1 MTYSPTLWKRGDIIT
16 AEKLNKVETG
26 LQAAASVDIQS
37 AQATTLAAGAP
48 ATAVIEGGVLKLG
61 IPRGQTGAQGA
72 AGAQGAKG
80 DTGAQG
86 AKGETGA
93 TPTIT
98 ATATVD
104 ATVGTPKVTV
114 SKGGTTTAPTFTF
127 AFTGLKG
134 ATGAQGV
141 AGATG
146 AKGETGAA
154 GAKGDTGAQG
164 AKGETGA
171 TPTITATAT
180 VDATVGTPKVTVSK
194 GGTTTAPTFTFAFT
208 GLKGATGAQGVA
220 GATGAK
226 GETGAA
232 GAKGD
237 QGERG
242 AAGAA
247 GKNGSCF
254 RVSATALAD
263 SQTGIAAT
271 ALTPTNA
278 QLPYAVGDIVLDA
291 TTKKLY
297 AVTAASGGTCSI
309 GTALAT
315 LP

>member
-1 MTYSPTLWKRGDIIT
+1 MAYSPTLWKRGDIIT

-48 ATAVIEGGVLKLG
+48 ATAVIEGG
-61 IPRGQTGAQGA
+61 GQTGAQGA

-127 AFTGLKG
+127 AFTG
-134 ATGAQGV
+134 
-141 AGATG
+141 
-146 AKGETGAA
+146 
-154 GAKGDTGAQG
+154 
-164 AKGETGA
+164 
-171 TPTITATAT
+171 I
-180 VDATVGTPKVTVSK
+180 
-194 GGTTTAPTFTFAFT
+194 
-208 GLKGATGAQGVA
+208 KGATGAQGVA

>member
-1 MTYSPTLWKRGDIIT
+1 MAYSPTSWKRGDIIT

-26 LQAAASVDIQS
+26 LQAVASVDIQS

-72 AGAQGAKG
+72 AGAQGAKGDKG

-146 AKGETGAA
+146 AKGE
-154 GAKGDTGAQG
+154 
-164 AKGETGA
+164 
-171 TPTITATAT
+171 
-180 VDATVGTPKVTVSK
+180 
-194 GGTTTAPTFTFAFT
+194 
-208 GLKGATGAQGVA
+208 
-220 GATGAK
+220 
-226 GETGAA
+226 
-232 GAKGD
+232 
-237 QGERG
+237 RG

-247 GKNGSCF
+247 GENGSCF

-297 AVTAASGGTCSI
+297 AITAASGGTCSI

>member
-1 MTYSPTLWKRGDIIT
+1 MAYSPTSWKRGDIIT
-16 AEKLNKVETG
+16 AEKLNKLETG
-26 LQAAASVDIQS
+26 LQAVASVDIQS

-72 AGAQGAKG
+72 AGAQGAKGDKG

-146 AKGETGAA
+146 AKGE
-154 GAKGDTGAQG
+154 
-164 AKGETGA
+164 
-171 TPTITATAT
+171 
-180 VDATVGTPKVTVSK
+180 
-194 GGTTTAPTFTFAFT
+194 
-208 GLKGATGAQGVA
+208 
-220 GATGAK
+220 
-226 GETGAA
+226 
-232 GAKGD
+232 
-237 QGERG
+237 RG

-297 AVTAASGGTCSI
+297 AITAASGGTCSI

>member
-1 MTYSPTLWKRGDIIT
+1 MAYSPTLWKRGDIIT

-72 AGAQGAKG
+72 A
-80 DTGAQG
+80 
-86 AKGETGA
+86 
-93 TPTIT
+93 
-98 ATATVD
+98 
-104 ATVGTPKVTV
+104 
-114 SKGGTTTAPTFTF
+114 
-127 AFTGLKG
+127 
-134 ATGAQGV
+134 
-141 AGATG
+141 
-146 AKGETGAA
+146 
-154 GAKGDTGAQG
+154 
-164 AKGETGA
+164 
-171 TPTITATAT
+171 
-180 VDATVGTPKVTVSK
+180 
-194 GGTTTAPTFTFAFT
+194 
-208 GLKGATGAQGVA
+208 GAQGVA

>member
-1 MTYSPTLWKRGDIIT
+1 MAYSPTLWKRGDIIT

-80 DTGAQG
+80 D
-86 AKGETGA
+86 
-93 TPTIT
+93 
-98 ATATVD
+98 
-104 ATVGTPKVTV
+104 
-114 SKGGTTTAPTFTF
+114 
-127 AFTGLKG
+127 
-134 ATGAQGV
+134 
-141 AGATG
+141 
-146 AKGETGAA
+146 
-154 GAKGDTGAQG
+154 
-164 AKGETGA
+164 
-171 TPTITATAT
+171 
-180 VDATVGTPKVTVSK
+180 
-194 GGTTTAPTFTFAFT
+194 
-208 GLKGATGAQGVA
+208 
-220 GATGAK
+220 
-226 GETGAA
+226 
-232 GAKGD
+232 
-237 QGERG
+237 QGEQG

>member
-1 MTYSPTLWKRGDIIT
+1 MAYSPTSWKRGDIIT
-16 AEKLNKVETG
+16 ADKLNKVETG
-26 LQAAASVDIQS
+26 LQAVASVDIQS
-37 AQATTLAAGAP
+37 AQATTLAAGAS

-80 DTGAQG
+80 DKGDTGAQG

-104 ATVGTPKVTV
+104 ATIGTPKVTV

-134 ATGAQGV
+134 ATGAQG
-141 AGATG
+141 
-146 AKGETGAA
+146 AA
-154 GAKGDTGAQG
+154 GAA
-164 AKGETGA
+164 
-171 TPTITATAT
+171 
-180 VDATVGTPKVTVSK
+180 
-194 GGTTTAPTFTFAFT
+194 
-208 GLKGATGAQGVA
+208 
-220 GATGAK
+220 GAK

-242 AAGAA
+242 ATGAA

>member
-1 MTYSPTLWKRGDIIT
+1 MAYSPTLWKRGDIIT
-16 AEKLNKVETG
+16 AERLNKVETG

-154 GAKGDTGAQG
+154 GAKGD
-164 AKGETGA
+164 
-171 TPTITATAT
+171 
-180 VDATVGTPKVTVSK
+180 
-194 GGTTTAPTFTFAFT
+194 
-208 GLKGATGAQGVA
+208 
-220 GATGAK
+220 
-226 GETGAA
+226 
-232 GAKGD
+232 

-263 SQTGIAAT
+263 SQTALPQRRSRLPTRNFPTPSAT
-271 ALTPTNA
+271 SCWTLRRKSFTRSRRRVVERALSAPRLQRFPKQT
-278 QLPYAVGDIVLDA
+278 IWR
-291 TTKKLY
+291 
-297 AVTAASGGTCSI
+297 SGLCDEQR
-309 GTALAT
+309 
-315 LP
+315 P

>member
-1 MTYSPTLWKRGDIIT
+1 MAYSPTSWKRGDIIT

-26 LQAAASVDIQS
+26 LQAVASVDIQS

-72 AGAQGAKG
+72 AGAQGAKGDKG

-146 AKGETGAA
+146 AKGE
-154 GAKGDTGAQG
+154 
-164 AKGETGA
+164 
-171 TPTITATAT
+171 
-180 VDATVGTPKVTVSK
+180 
-194 GGTTTAPTFTFAFT
+194 
-208 GLKGATGAQGVA
+208 
-220 GATGAK
+220 
-226 GETGAA
+226 
-232 GAKGD
+232 
-237 QGERG
+237 RG

-297 AVTAASGGTCSI
+297 AVTAASGETCSI

>member
-1 MTYSPTLWKRGDIIT
+1 MAYSPTSWKRGDIIT

-26 LQAAASVDIQS
+26 LQAVASVDIQS

-72 AGAQGAKG
+72 AGAQGAKGDKG

-146 AKGETGAA
+146 AKGE
-154 GAKGDTGAQG
+154 
-164 AKGETGA
+164 
-171 TPTITATAT
+171 
-180 VDATVGTPKVTVSK
+180 
-194 GGTTTAPTFTFAFT
+194 
-208 GLKGATGAQGVA
+208 
-220 GATGAK
+220 
-226 GETGAA
+226 
-232 GAKGD
+232 
-237 QGERG
+237 RG

-297 AVTAASGGTCSI
+297 AITAASGGTCSI

-315 LP
+315 FP

>member
-1 MTYSPTLWKRGDIIT
+1 MAYSPTSWKRGDIIT

-26 LQAAASVDIQS
+26 LQAVASVDIQS

-80 DTGAQG
+80 DKGETGAQG

-146 AKGETGAA
+146 AK
-154 GAKGDTGAQG
+154 
-164 AKGETGA
+164 
-171 TPTITATAT
+171 
-180 VDATVGTPKVTVSK
+180 
-194 GGTTTAPTFTFAFT
+194 
-208 GLKGATGAQGVA
+208 
-220 GATGAK
+220 
-226 GETGAA
+226 
-232 GAKGD
+232 
-237 QGERG
+237 GERG

>member
-1 MTYSPTLWKRGDIIT
+1 MAYSPTSWKRGDIIT

-26 LQAAASVDIQS
+26 LQAVASVDIQS

-80 DTGAQG
+80 D
-86 AKGETGA
+86 
-93 TPTIT
+93 
-98 ATATVD
+98 
-104 ATVGTPKVTV
+104 
-114 SKGGTTTAPTFTF
+114 
-127 AFTGLKG
+127 
-134 ATGAQGV
+134 
-141 AGATG
+141 
-146 AKGETGAA
+146 
-154 GAKGDTGAQG
+154 KGDTGAQG

-194 GGTTTAPTFTFAFT
+194 GGTTIAPTFTFAFT

-226 GETGAA
+226 
-232 GAKGD
+232 
-237 QGERG
+237 GERG

-271 ALTPTNA
+271 AFTPTNA

-297 AVTAASGGTCSI
+297 AITAASGGTCSI

>member
-1 MTYSPTLWKRGDIIT
+1 MAYSPTLWKRGDIIT

-104 ATVGTPKVTV
+104 ATVDTPKVTV

-141 AGATG
+141 AGA
-146 AKGETGAA
+146 
-154 GAKGDTGAQG
+154 QG
-164 AKGETGA
+164 AKGN
-171 TPTITATAT
+171 
-180 VDATVGTPKVTVSK
+180 
-194 GGTTTAPTFTFAFT
+194 
-208 GLKGATGAQGVA
+208 
-220 GATGAK
+220 
-226 GETGAA
+226 
-232 GAKGD
+232 

>member
-1 MTYSPTLWKRGDIIT
+1 MAYSPTSWKRGDIIT

-26 LQAAASVDIQS
+26 LQAVASVDIQS

-61 IPRGQTGAQGA
+61 IPRGQTGEQGA
-72 AGAQGAKG
+72 AGAQGAKGDKG

-146 AKGETGAA
+146 AKGE
-154 GAKGDTGAQG
+154 
-164 AKGETGA
+164 
-171 TPTITATAT
+171 
-180 VDATVGTPKVTVSK
+180 
-194 GGTTTAPTFTFAFT
+194 
-208 GLKGATGAQGVA
+208 
-220 GATGAK
+220 
-226 GETGAA
+226 
-232 GAKGD
+232 
-237 QGERG
+237 RG

-297 AVTAASGGTCSI
+297 AITAASGGTCSI

>member
-1 MTYSPTLWKRGDIIT
+1 MAYSPTSWKRGDIIT

-26 LQAAASVDIQS
+26 LQAVASVDIQS

-72 AGAQGAKG
+72 AGAQGAKGDKG

-146 AKGETGAA
+146 AKGE
-154 GAKGDTGAQG
+154 
-164 AKGETGA
+164 
-171 TPTITATAT
+171 
-180 VDATVGTPKVTVSK
+180 
-194 GGTTTAPTFTFAFT
+194 
-208 GLKGATGAQGVA
+208 
-220 GATGAK
+220 
-226 GETGAA
+226 
-232 GAKGD
+232 
-237 QGERG
+237 RG

-254 RVSATALAD
+254 RDSATALAD
-263 SQTGIAAT
+263 RQPGIAAT

-297 AVTAASGGTCSI
+297 AVTAASGETCSI

>member
-1 MTYSPTLWKRGDIIT
+1 MAYSPTLWKRGDIIT

-26 LQAAASVDIQS
+26 LQAAASVGIQS
-37 AQATTLAAGAP
+37 AQATTLAAGVP

-80 DTGAQG
+80 DTGA
-86 AKGETGA
+86 
-93 TPTIT
+93 
-98 ATATVD
+98 
-104 ATVGTPKVTV
+104 
-114 SKGGTTTAPTFTF
+114 
-127 AFTGLKG
+127 
-134 ATGAQGV
+134 
-141 AGATG
+141 
-146 AKGETGAA
+146 
-154 GAKGDTGAQG
+154 
-164 AKGETGA
+164 
-171 TPTITATAT
+171 
-180 VDATVGTPKVTVSK
+180 
-194 GGTTTAPTFTFAFT
+194 
-208 GLKGATGAQGVA
+208 
-220 GATGAK
+220 TGAK

-237 QGERG
+237 QG

-263 SQTGIAAT
+263 SQTGITAT

-297 AVTAASGGTCSI
+297 AVTAASGETCSI

>member
-1 MTYSPTLWKRGDIIT
+1 MAYSPTLWKRGDIIT

-26 LQAAASVDIQS
+26 LQAVASVDIQS

-72 AGAQGAKG
+72 AGAQGAKGDKG

-146 AKGETGAA
+146 AKGE
-154 GAKGDTGAQG
+154 
-164 AKGETGA
+164 
-171 TPTITATAT
+171 
-180 VDATVGTPKVTVSK
+180 
-194 GGTTTAPTFTFAFT
+194 
-208 GLKGATGAQGVA
+208 
-220 GATGAK
+220 
-226 GETGAA
+226 
-232 GAKGD
+232 
-237 QGERG
+237 RG

-297 AVTAASGGTCSI
+297 AITAASGGTCSI

>member
-1 MTYSPTLWKRGDIIT
+1 MAYSPTLWKRGDIIT

-26 LQAAASVDIQS
+26 LQAAAGVDIQS

-80 DTGAQG
+80 D
-86 AKGETGA
+86 
-93 TPTIT
+93 
-98 ATATVD
+98 
-104 ATVGTPKVTV
+104 
-114 SKGGTTTAPTFTF
+114 
-127 AFTGLKG
+127 
-134 ATGAQGV
+134 
-141 AGATG
+141 
-146 AKGETGAA
+146 
-154 GAKGDTGAQG
+154 
-164 AKGETGA
+164 
-171 TPTITATAT
+171 
-180 VDATVGTPKVTVSK
+180 
-194 GGTTTAPTFTFAFT
+194 
-208 GLKGATGAQGVA
+208 
-220 GATGAK
+220 
-226 GETGAA
+226 
-232 GAKGD
+232 

-254 RVSATALAD
+254 RVSVTALAD

>member
-1 MTYSPTLWKRGDIIT
+1 MAYSPTLWKRGDIIT

-80 DTGAQG
+80 D
-86 AKGETGA
+86 
-93 TPTIT
+93 
-98 ATATVD
+98 
-104 ATVGTPKVTV
+104 
-114 SKGGTTTAPTFTF
+114 
-127 AFTGLKG
+127 
-134 ATGAQGV
+134 
-141 AGATG
+141 
-146 AKGETGAA
+146 
-154 GAKGDTGAQG
+154 
-164 AKGETGA
+164 
-171 TPTITATAT
+171 
-180 VDATVGTPKVTVSK
+180 
-194 GGTTTAPTFTFAFT
+194 
-208 GLKGATGAQGVA
+208 
-220 GATGAK
+220 
-226 GETGAA
+226 
-232 GAKGD
+232 

-263 SQTGIAAT
+263 SRTGIAAT

-309 GTALAT
+309 GTVLAT

>member
-1 MTYSPTLWKRGDIIT
+1 MAYSPTSWKRGDIIT

-26 LQAAASVDIQS
+26 LQAVASVDIQS

-48 ATAVIEGGVLKLG
+48 ATAVIEGGVMKLG

-72 AGAQGAKG
+72 A
-80 DTGAQG
+80 GAQG

-146 AKGETGAA
+146 AKGE
-154 GAKGDTGAQG
+154 
-164 AKGETGA
+164 
-171 TPTITATAT
+171 
-180 VDATVGTPKVTVSK
+180 
-194 GGTTTAPTFTFAFT
+194 
-208 GLKGATGAQGVA
+208 
-220 GATGAK
+220 
-226 GETGAA
+226 
-232 GAKGD
+232 
-237 QGERG
+237 RG

-297 AVTAASGGTCSI
+297 AITAASGGTCSI

>member
-1 MTYSPTLWKRGDIIT
+1 MAYSPTSWKRGDIIT

-26 LQAAASVDIQS
+26 LQAVASVDIQS

-72 AGAQGAKG
+72 AGAQGAKGDKG

-146 AKGETGAA
+146 AKGE
-154 GAKGDTGAQG
+154 
-164 AKGETGA
+164 
-171 TPTITATAT
+171 
-180 VDATVGTPKVTVSK
+180 
-194 GGTTTAPTFTFAFT
+194 
-208 GLKGATGAQGVA
+208 
-220 GATGAK
+220 
-226 GETGAA
+226 
-232 GAKGD
+232 
-237 QGERG
+237 RG

-278 QLPYAVGDIVLDA
+278 QLPYAVGDIVPDA

-297 AVTAASGGTCSI
+297 AITAASGGTCSI

>member
-1 MTYSPTLWKRGDIIT
+1 MAYSPTLWKRGDIIT

-80 DTGAQG
+80 D
-86 AKGETGA
+86 
-93 TPTIT
+93 
-98 ATATVD
+98 
-104 ATVGTPKVTV
+104 
-114 SKGGTTTAPTFTF
+114 
-127 AFTGLKG
+127 
-134 ATGAQGV
+134 
-141 AGATG
+141 
-146 AKGETGAA
+146 
-154 GAKGDTGAQG
+154 
-164 AKGETGA
+164 
-171 TPTITATAT
+171 
-180 VDATVGTPKVTVSK
+180 
-194 GGTTTAPTFTFAFT
+194 
-208 GLKGATGAQGVA
+208 
-220 GATGAK
+220 
-226 GETGAA
+226 
-232 GAKGD
+232 

-291 TTKKLY
+291 MTKKLY

>member
-1 MTYSPTLWKRGDIIT
+1 MAYSPTSWKRGDIIT

-26 LQAAASVDIQS
+26 LQAVASVDIQS

-61 IPRGQTGAQGA
+61 IPRGQTGEQGA
-72 AGAQGAKG
+72 AGAQGAKGDKG

-146 AKGETGAA
+146 AKGE
-154 GAKGDTGAQG
+154 
-164 AKGETGA
+164 
-171 TPTITATAT
+171 
-180 VDATVGTPKVTVSK
+180 
-194 GGTTTAPTFTFAFT
+194 
-208 GLKGATGAQGVA
+208 
-220 GATGAK
+220 
-226 GETGAA
+226 
-232 GAKGD
+232 
-237 QGERG
+237 RG

-297 AVTAASGGTCSI
+297 AITPASGGTCSI

>member
-1 MTYSPTLWKRGDIIT
+1 MAYSPTSWKRGDIIT

-26 LQAAASVDIQS
+26 LQAVASVDIQS

-72 AGAQGAKG
+72 AGAQGAKGDKG

-146 AKGETGAA
+146 AKGE
-154 GAKGDTGAQG
+154 
-164 AKGETGA
+164 
-171 TPTITATAT
+171 
-180 VDATVGTPKVTVSK
+180 
-194 GGTTTAPTFTFAFT
+194 
-208 GLKGATGAQGVA
+208 
-220 GATGAK
+220 
-226 GETGAA
+226 
-232 GAKGD
+232 
-237 QGERG
+237 RG

-271 ALTPTNA
+271 AFTPTNA

-297 AVTAASGGTCSI
+297 AITAASGGTCSI

>member
-1 MTYSPTLWKRGDIIT
+1 MAYSPTSWKRGDIIT

-26 LQAAASVDIQS
+26 LQAVASVDIQS

-72 AGAQGAKG
+72 KGDKG

-146 AKGETGAA
+146 AKGE
-154 GAKGDTGAQG
+154 
-164 AKGETGA
+164 
-171 TPTITATAT
+171 
-180 VDATVGTPKVTVSK
+180 
-194 GGTTTAPTFTFAFT
+194 
-208 GLKGATGAQGVA
+208 
-220 GATGAK
+220 
-226 GETGAA
+226 
-232 GAKGD
+232 
-237 QGERG
+237 RG

-297 AVTAASGGTCSI
+297 AITAASGGTCSI

>member
-1 MTYSPTLWKRGDIIT
+1 MAYSPTSWKRGDIIT

-26 LQAAASVDIQS
+26 LQAVASVDIQS
-37 AQATTLAAGAP
+37 AQATTLAAGDP

-61 IPRGQTGAQGA
+61 IPRGQTGAQGVA
-72 AGAQGAKG
+72 
-80 DTGAQG
+80 GAQG

-146 AKGETGAA
+146 AKGE
-154 GAKGDTGAQG
+154 
-164 AKGETGA
+164 
-171 TPTITATAT
+171 
-180 VDATVGTPKVTVSK
+180 
-194 GGTTTAPTFTFAFT
+194 
-208 GLKGATGAQGVA
+208 
-220 GATGAK
+220 
-226 GETGAA
+226 
-232 GAKGD
+232 
-237 QGERG
+237 RG

-297 AVTAASGGTCSI
+297 AITAASGGTCSI

>member
-1 MTYSPTLWKRGDIIT
+1 MAYSPTLWKRGDIIT

-80 DTGAQG
+80 
-86 AKGETGA
+86 ETGA

-154 GAKGDTGAQG
+154 G
-164 AKGETGA
+164 
-171 TPTITATAT
+171 
-180 VDATVGTPKVTVSK
+180 
-194 GGTTTAPTFTFAFT
+194 
-208 GLKGATGAQGVA
+208 
-220 GATGAK
+220 
-226 GETGAA
+226 
-232 GAKGD
+232 
-237 QGERG
+237 
-242 AAGAA
+242 
-247 GKNGSCF
+247 KNGSCF
-254 RVSATALAD
+254 RVSATALTD
-263 SQTGIAAT
+263 GTGIAAT

>member
-1 MTYSPTLWKRGDIIT
+1 MAYSPTLWKRGDIIT

-72 AGAQGAKG
+72 AGAHGAKG

-146 AKGETGAA
+146 AKG
-154 GAKGDTGAQG
+154 
-164 AKGETGA
+164 
-171 TPTITATAT
+171 
-180 VDATVGTPKVTVSK
+180 
-194 GGTTTAPTFTFAFT
+194 
-208 GLKGATGAQGVA
+208 
-220 GATGAK
+220 
-226 GETGAA
+226 
-232 GAKGD
+232 
-237 QGERG
+237 

-263 SQTGIAAT
+263 SRTGIAAT

>member
-1 MTYSPTLWKRGDIIT
+1 MAYSPTSWKRGDIIT

-26 LQAAASVDIQS
+26 LQAVASVDIQS

-72 AGAQGAKG
+72 AGAQGAKGDKG

-146 AKGETGAA
+146 AK
-154 GAKGDTGAQG
+154 
-164 AKGETGA
+164 
-171 TPTITATAT
+171 
-180 VDATVGTPKVTVSK
+180 
-194 GGTTTAPTFTFAFT
+194 
-208 GLKGATGAQGVA
+208 
-220 GATGAK
+220 
-226 GETGAA
+226 
-232 GAKGD
+232 
-237 QGERG
+237 GERG

>member
-1 MTYSPTLWKRGDIIT
+1 MAYSPTLWKRGDIIT

-72 AGAQGAKG
+72 AGAQG
-80 DTGAQG
+80 
-86 AKGETGA
+86 
-93 TPTIT
+93 
-98 ATATVD
+98 
-104 ATVGTPKVTV
+104 
-114 SKGGTTTAPTFTF
+114 
-127 AFTGLKG
+127 
-134 ATGAQGV
+134 
-141 AGATG
+141 
-146 AKGETGAA
+146 
-154 GAKGDTGAQG
+154 
-164 AKGETGA
+164 
-171 TPTITATAT
+171 
-180 VDATVGTPKVTVSK
+180 
-194 GGTTTAPTFTFAFT
+194 
-208 GLKGATGAQGVA
+208 
-220 GATGAK
+220 
-226 GETGAA
+226 
-232 GAKGD
+232 D

-278 QLPYAVGDIVLDA
+278 QFPYAVGDIVLDA

>member
-1 MTYSPTLWKRGDIIT
+1 MAYSPTSWKRGDIIT

-26 LQAAASVDIQS
+26 LQAVASVDIQS

-72 AGAQGAKG
+72 A
-80 DTGAQG
+80 GAQG

-146 AKGETGAA
+146 AKGE
-154 GAKGDTGAQG
+154 
-164 AKGETGA
+164 
-171 TPTITATAT
+171 
-180 VDATVGTPKVTVSK
+180 
-194 GGTTTAPTFTFAFT
+194 
-208 GLKGATGAQGVA
+208 
-220 GATGAK
+220 
-226 GETGAA
+226 
-232 GAKGD
+232 
-237 QGERG
+237 RG

-297 AVTAASGGTCSI
+297 AITAASGGTCSI

>member
-1 MTYSPTLWKRGDIIT
+1 MAYSPTSWKRGDIIT

-26 LQAAASVDIQS
+26 LQAVASVDIQS

-72 AGAQGAKG
+72 AGAQGAKGDKG

-146 AKGETGAA
+146 AKGE
-154 GAKGDTGAQG
+154 
-164 AKGETGA
+164 
-171 TPTITATAT
+171 
-180 VDATVGTPKVTVSK
+180 
-194 GGTTTAPTFTFAFT
+194 
-208 GLKGATGAQGVA
+208 
-220 GATGAK
+220 
-226 GETGAA
+226 
-232 GAKGD
+232 
-237 QGERG
+237 RG

-271 ALTPTNA
+271 AFTPTNA

-297 AVTAASGGTCSI
+297 AITAASGGTCSI
-309 GTALAT
+309 GTALAM

>member
-1 MTYSPTLWKRGDIIT
+1 MVYSPTSWKRGDIIT

-26 LQAAASVDIQS
+26 LQAVASVDIQS
-37 AQATTLAAGAP
+37 AQATTLAAEAP

-72 AGAQGAKG
+72 A
-80 DTGAQG
+80 GAQG

-146 AKGETGAA
+146 AKGE
-154 GAKGDTGAQG
+154 
-164 AKGETGA
+164 
-171 TPTITATAT
+171 
-180 VDATVGTPKVTVSK
+180 
-194 GGTTTAPTFTFAFT
+194 
-208 GLKGATGAQGVA
+208 
-220 GATGAK
+220 
-226 GETGAA
+226 
-232 GAKGD
+232 
-237 QGERG
+237 RG

-297 AVTAASGGTCSI
+297 AITAASGGTCSI

>member
-1 MTYSPTLWKRGDIIT
+1 MAYSPTSWKRGDIIT

-26 LQAAASVDIQS
+26 LQAVASVDIQS

-80 DTGAQG
+80 D
-86 AKGETGA
+86 KGETGA

-146 AKGETGAA
+146 AKGE
-154 GAKGDTGAQG
+154 
-164 AKGETGA
+164 
-171 TPTITATAT
+171 
-180 VDATVGTPKVTVSK
+180 
-194 GGTTTAPTFTFAFT
+194 
-208 GLKGATGAQGVA
+208 
-220 GATGAK
+220 
-226 GETGAA
+226 
-232 GAKGD
+232 
-237 QGERG
+237 RG

-271 ALTPTNA
+271 AFTPTNA

-297 AVTAASGGTCSI
+297 AITAASGGTCSI

>member
-1 MTYSPTLWKRGDIIT
+1 MAYSPTLWKRGDIIT

-80 DTGAQG
+80 DTGTQG

-146 AKGETGAA
+146 AKGET
-154 GAKGDTGAQG
+154 
-164 AKGETGA
+164 
-171 TPTITATAT
+171 
-180 VDATVGTPKVTVSK
+180 
-194 GGTTTAPTFTFAFT
+194 
-208 GLKGATGAQGVA
+208 
-220 GATGAK
+220 
-226 GETGAA
+226 
-232 GAKGD
+232 
-237 QGERG
+237 
-242 AAGAA
+242 GAA

>member
-1 MTYSPTLWKRGDIIT
+1 MAYSPTLWKRGDIIT
-16 AEKLNKVETG
+16 AEKLNKIETG
-26 LQAAASVDIQS
+26 LQAVASVDIQS
-37 AQATTLAAGAP
+37 AQATTLDAGAP

-80 DTGAQG
+80 

-114 SKGGTTTAPTFTF
+114 SKGGTTTEPMFTF

-134 ATGAQGV
+134 
-141 AGATG
+141 
-146 AKGETGAA
+146 E
-154 GAKGDTGAQG
+154 
-164 AKGETGA
+164 
-171 TPTITATAT
+171 
-180 VDATVGTPKVTVSK
+180 
-194 GGTTTAPTFTFAFT
+194 
-208 GLKGATGAQGVA
+208 TGAQGVA

>member
-1 MTYSPTLWKRGDIIT
+1 MAYSPTSWKRGDIIT

-26 LQAAASVDIQS
+26 LQAVASVDIQS

-72 AGAQGAKG
+72 AGAQG
-80 DTGAQG
+80 
-86 AKGETGA
+86 ETGA

-104 ATVGTPKVTV
+104 ATVGMPKVTV

-146 AKGETGAA
+146 AKGE
-154 GAKGDTGAQG
+154 
-164 AKGETGA
+164 
-171 TPTITATAT
+171 
-180 VDATVGTPKVTVSK
+180 
-194 GGTTTAPTFTFAFT
+194 
-208 GLKGATGAQGVA
+208 
-220 GATGAK
+220 
-226 GETGAA
+226 
-232 GAKGD
+232 
-237 QGERG
+237 RG

-271 ALTPTNA
+271 AFTPTNA

-297 AVTAASGGTCSI
+297 AITAASGGTCSI